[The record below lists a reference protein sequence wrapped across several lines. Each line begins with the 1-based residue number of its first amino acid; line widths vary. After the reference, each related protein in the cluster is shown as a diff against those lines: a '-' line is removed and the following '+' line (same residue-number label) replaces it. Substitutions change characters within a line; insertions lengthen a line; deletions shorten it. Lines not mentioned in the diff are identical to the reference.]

1 MVTSIS
7 HVELFKEMGS
17 EVFASSAVLGVRIE
31 VEGIVT
37 GLSELAVSD
46 DFTAEM
52 RVHGV

>member
-1 MVTSIS
+1 MVASIS
-7 HVELFKEMGS
+7 QIQLFKEMGS
-17 EVFASSAVLGVRIE
+17 EVFASSAVLGMRIE